1 MPVAPEERVFTYVD
15 DFGQERQV
23 LGLQKCV
30 ELCDLNSI
38 RADTLIKDE
47 WDYAWKKAR
56 EIPELSHL
64 FPPSLEPSASPQFSH
79 EPSGPRGVGVLL
91 LLLILGMALLGPFI
105 DVAEMLRFFSNA
117 EDHYPDL
124 TSLSG
129 WHNYKDISWFVF
141 VGLWI
146 YSAYAA
152 WGLLQGDE
160 WAAVERAI
168 MAIWLRGP
176 VFWLLLFVLFPLFWA
191 GARALEVSGG
201 NASELIA
208 GFVLTLIGPTLW
220 TLYLL
225 KSKRVHNTYNRYSW

>member
-23 LGLQKCV
+23 SGLQKCV
-30 ELCDLNSI
+30 ELCHLNSI
-38 RADTLIKDE
+38 KADTLIKDE

-64 FPPSLEPSASPQFSH
+64 FPPSLDASTSPDFSH

-91 LLLILGMALLGPFI
+91 VLLILGLALGPFI
-105 DVAEMLRFFSNA
+105 GGGEMLSFFSDA
-117 EDHYPDL
+117 EYHYPDL

-129 WHNYKDISWFVF
+129 WQSYKDISWFVF
-141 VGLWI
+141 VALWI

-168 MAIWLRGP
+168 IAIWLRGP
-176 VFWLLLFVLFPLFWA
+176 VFWLLLFVLFHSFWEVP
-191 GARALEVSGG
+191 RTLQVSGE
-201 NASELIA
+201 NAWVLIA
-208 GFVLTLIGPTLW
+208 SFLITLIGPTLW

-225 KSKRVHNTYNRYSW
+225 KSRRVRNTYRQYSW